1 MKIIL
6 DYQYQE
12 WSLRED
18 ARVPGEARVKEF
30 FQTLPVRCLTG
41 CFLYK
46 LDRSRKRYKFFHC
59 IDGETISSSGI
70 IPSSLHDSFLLIL
83 KIDKNCSG
91 KLLQNMLAHF
101 QLEEAGKRLSS
112 ENTDLFCF
120 PIDWDD
126 DLNITKDETLL
137 IVHHDGNPLILLS
150 NASEA

>member
-12 WSLRED
+12 WSLSED
-18 ARVPGEARVKEF
+18 ARVPGEARVK
-30 FQTLPVRCLTG
+30 
-41 CFLYK
+41 
-46 LDRSRKRYKFFHC
+46 DFFHC
-59 IDGETISSSGI
+59 IDGEAICSSGI

-101 QLEEAGKRLSS
+101 QLEEAGKLLSS